1 MYSKDSSVLVTLWR
15 NNGNIIWVNE
25 IEHTAQMLCKNGQL
39 RSYAKSSIFIPIGF
53 EKDVAKH
60 LNVSLKI
67 NQRVLPTPDIYYTH
81 VTSAMF
87 EHSCVSSWIKDTC
100 VRKLPTSVKW
110 LLAYFSLCF
119 LCFENFNNV
128 KKSYSLSSVLRC
140 KIFLFENNTTLIDVF
155 EHFHD
160 EKKSSKSSSFMLI
173 FRLDGTLY
181 ICKLDGSY

>member
-1 MYSKDSSVLVTLWR
+1 MEKRWKHNLSKWNR
-15 NNGNIIWVNE
+15 P
-25 IEHTAQMLCKNGQL
+25 HTAQILCKNGQL

-67 NQRVLPTPDIYYTH
+67 NQRVLPTHGIYYTH

-100 VRKLPTSVKW
+100 VRKFHTSVKW

-119 LCFENFNNV
+119 LCFENVNNV

-140 KIFLFENNTTLIDVF
+140 EIFYLKITRHLLTFLNI
-155 EHFHD
+155 
-160 EKKSSKSSSFMLI
+160 FMMKRNQVNPLV
-173 FRLDGTLY
+173 L
-181 ICKLDGSY
+181 C

>member
-1 MYSKDSSVLVTLWR
+1 M
-15 NNGNIIWVNE
+15 
-25 IEHTAQMLCKNGQL
+25 
-39 RSYAKSSIFIPIGF
+39 
-53 EKDVAKH
+53 
-60 LNVSLKI
+60 
-67 NQRVLPTPDIYYTH
+67 
-81 VTSAMF
+81 
-87 EHSCVSSWIKDTC
+87 
-100 VRKLPTSVKW
+100 KW

-140 KIFLFENNTTLIDVF
+140 EIFLFENNTTLIDVF